1 MHLNRIRIQGFKSFA
16 DSTELF
22 LEPGITTVVG
32 PNGCGK
38 SNVSDAIRWVL
49 GEQRA
54 RSLRCPNMMSVLF
67 NGGSNLEPAKKAE
80 VSLRFANTE
89 GSLSL
94 ESPEVEISR
103 QLTKEGESHYFI
115 NQTLCRLKDVV
126 ELFMDTG
133 VGVSAYSVME
143 QSKIDLILNT
153 HPEERRFLFDEVAGI
168 TKYKQRK
175 REALKK
181 LGETESNIV
190 RINDVIHELQ
200 RETAELKGQASQAEH
215 YQQLQDQLRQLE
227 LDLSCREYSQFI
239 KELNETQENLDQI
252 LAASAEA
259 NQTIQE
265 TEQQIDA
272 AEVRQA
278 ELDQEIKRE
287 SIVVRDFE
295 SQIEKTERQ
304 IALFKER
311 QLNIQQQR
319 QRAAQA
325 VESLQKQ
332 LQDLEEQR
340 KSHLQEQTEIDVTLK
355 LEESK
360 LTARKRVLSELVKRI
375 QETEQSVSQAQTDL
389 YTATNQIA
397 QTESQLASLNS
408 KLEYS
413 AEHLNRIQE
422 QTQTL
427 AETLT
432 VAQTAAT
439 ESNRQTQKAKADLL
453 QVDTEKERVI
463 QQLETLQNSL
473 RKLESEISGIQDS
486 LGVSASRLKS
496 LKDLQSTYEGF
507 YTGVRA
513 ILKAKSVDPGQ
524 FGGICGVLAELI
536 VTDPDYEM
544 AIEVA
549 LGSAIQNI
557 VTETAEDAQSAINF
571 LKRTRAGRVT
581 FLPLDI
587 LRPRYFDDDSLLH
600 RPGIIGVASELVG
613 CDPKYEVAI
622 DQLLGNTLVVE
633 DLDTAINLT
642 RRYRPSARLVTL
654 EGEVLNTSG
663 AVTGGHNSRQSSGL
677 LSRSRELEEL
687 QEQIDHLSKRIGQ
700 KDTKR
705 NRVVTEITDLQ
716 QQRQALTSQ
725 WQDLQIA
732 HRGHLK
738 DLEQA
743 QTRVDEISSQLA
755 KVESEG
761 QGLHT
766 QTTEIEVTRDE
777 LQAQLEEAGKTRN
790 LLHRRITRMTEQ
802 IQSERSKKQ
811 EVDQAS
817 QELEIALVGKREK
830 LQGILGALARLDQ
843 SRTQIEE
850 SIADHQKIIDS
861 DEASKQEISEQ
872 IEVTQRAFL
881 QLEQDKFTVAEKVE
895 QLETERTELLAT
907 ATKAQKLH
915 RQMRRQY
922 EKQNQMRHQLEVT
935 HTQLQMQIKAIS
947 ANIQDKYQ
955 VSIEEANMQV
965 YIREPEDAREPE
977 DTLASSDSDQAEDNG
992 QPVKHISRFELVT
1005 HIEEIKNQVNEMG
1018 VVNMKAIEAYQEH
1031 KERED
1036 FLVSQREDLQ
1046 KSLDST
1052 YKAIQKI
1059 NQTSREAFLD
1069 TFGQIQHNFQEVF
1082 AELFDGGETEL
1093 RLTEEE
1099 DILEAGVDIIAC
1111 PPGKRPQT
1119 IAQLSGGE
1127 RSLVA
1132 VALLFAIFKIKPTPF
1147 CVMDE
1152 VDAALDESN
1161 VLRFT
1166 NLVKKY
1172 AEQTQFIIIT
1182 HNKRTM
1188 ETADV
1193 MYGVTMEQA
1202 GISKLVSAKLSD
1214 YT

>member
-1 MHLNRIRIQGFKSFA
+1 M
-16 DSTELF
+16 
-22 LEPGITTVVG
+22 
-32 PNGCGK
+32 
-38 SNVSDAIRWVL
+38 
-49 GEQRA
+49 
-54 RSLRCPNMMSVLF
+54 
-67 NGGSNLEPAKKAE
+67 
-80 VSLRFANTE
+80 
-89 GSLSL
+89 
-94 ESPEVEISR
+94 
-103 QLTKEGESHYFI
+103 
-115 NQTLCRLKDVV
+115 
-126 ELFMDTG
+126 
-133 VGVSAYSVME
+133 
-143 QSKIDLILNT
+143 
-153 HPEERRFLFDEVAGI
+153 
-168 TKYKQRK
+168 
-175 REALKK
+175 
-181 LGETESNIV
+181 
-190 RINDVIHELQ
+190 
-200 RETAELKGQASQAEH
+200 
-215 YQQLQDQLRQLE
+215 
-227 LDLSCREYSQFI
+227 
-239 KELNETQENLDQI
+239 
-252 LAASAEA
+252 
-259 NQTIQE
+259 
-265 TEQQIDA
+265 
-272 AEVRQA
+272 
-278 ELDQEIKRE
+278 
-287 SIVVRDFE
+287 VRDFE

-375 QETEQSVSQAQTDL
+375 QETEQSVGQAQTDL

-413 AEHLNRIQE
+413 AEHLHRIQE

-453 QVDTEKERVI
+453 QVDTEKEKVI

-486 LGVSASRLKS
+486 VGVSASRLKS

-513 ILKAKSVDPGQ
+513 ILKAKSVDPDQ

-549 LGSAIQNI
+549 LGNAIQNI

-581 FLPLDI
+581 FLPLDM

-642 RRYRPSARLVTL
+642 RRYRPNARLVTL

-687 QEQIDHLSKRIGQ
+687 QEQIDHLSKRIEQ

-705 NRVVTEITDLQ
+705 NQVVTEITDLQ
-716 QQRQALTSQ
+716 QQRQMLTSQ

-732 HRGHLK
+732 HRGYLK

-766 QTTEIEVTRDE
+766 QTTEIEANRDE

-802 IQSERSKKQ
+802 MQSERSKKQ

-817 QELEIALVGKREK
+817 QELEIILVGKREK

-843 SRTQIEE
+843 SRAQIEE

-861 DEASKQEISEQ
+861 DEASKQEIAEQ
-872 IEVTQRAFL
+872 IEVTQRTFL
-881 QLEQDKFTVAEKVE
+881 QLEQDKFTVADKVE
-895 QLETERTELLAT
+895 QLETERTELSAT
-907 ATKAQKLH
+907 AAKAQKLH

-935 HTQLQMQIKAIS
+935 HTQLQMQIKAIA

-955 VSIEEANMQV
+955 VSIEEANIQV
-965 YIREPEDAREPE
+965 YIREPEDA
-977 DTLASSDSDQAEDNG
+977 SDQAEGNR
-992 QPVKHISRFELVT
+992 QSVKHISRFELVT

-1031 KERED
+1031 KEREN

-1082 AELFDGGETEL
+1082 AELFGGGETEL